1 MGSRG
6 QAPCPRL
13 TLRLSHPGF
22 ARYSAPM
29 CVWDVLLG
37 VWQNGGQV
45 VVLGGAGYVVASA
58 RAAPRQVRSNDR
70 RVAALSRDL
79 RRWIHDRD
87 RELASTLK
95 LIKAY
100 ARNPDL
106 EGPFVDQLVALRA
119 PVPDELKHLPAGSQ
133 YHSGAHVRWQVA
145 AKERALHQYRD
156 RATETV
162 DELDSIKES
171 EDRVVRKRLRLAAPE
186 VKLTSRELEILAR
199 WRADVDLGGGCPE
212 A

>member
-95 LIKAY
+95 LIEAY

-119 PVPDELKHLPAGSQ
+119 PVPDELSIFPLGPSTTPAPTFGGRSRQKRGPFTSTGTARRRLSTSWTRSRSRKTERIAWCASVSGWPLPRS
-133 YHSGAHVRWQVA
+133 S
-145 AKERALHQYRD
+145 
-156 RATETV
+156 
-162 DELDSIKES
+162 
-171 EDRVVRKRLRLAAPE
+171 
-186 VKLTSRELEILAR
+186 
-199 WRADVDLGGGCPE
+199 
-212 A
+212 